1 VKESRPSDTALAAS
15 VIRAVHQLIDRRPL
29 ILEDPIS
36 PRLLATETL
45 DAIRKDPGRYQTP
58 PAKGLRS
65 HVILRSRYAE
75 DLLQK
80 GAAAGVTQFVNIGAG
95 FDTFAFRQPPWA
107 NRLHVVEVDHPASQK
122 AKQEYFSNRGF
133 VAPENTRFVPV
144 DLEKE
149 RLSAALSDTDVSR
162 RSSAFFACLGVLAY
176 LRRTTVRSIF
186 EDIAAWP
193 RGTTFVAAFAP
204 RRADAESAVAERAAE
219 RGEPWISYFGQD
231 EIEELFTTSGF
242 STFGFLSPAAAAD
255 SYYRDRTDL
264 PAPNQTRLCWGI
276 V

>member
-1 VKESRPSDTALAAS
+1 M
-15 VIRAVHQLIDRRPL
+15 IRAVHQLIDRRPL

-65 HVILRSRYAE
+65 HVVLRSRYAE

-107 NRLHVVEVDHPASQK
+107 NRLRVVEVDHPASQK

-162 RSSAFFACLGVLAY
+162 RSSTFFACLGVLAY

-186 EDIAAWP
+186 EDIAAWS

-204 RRADAESAVAERAAE
+204 RRANAESAVAERAAE

-255 SYYRDRTDL
+255 SYYGDRTDL
-264 PAPNQTRLCWGI
+264 PAPNQTRLCWG
-276 V
+276 VV